1 MEKRGTKQNKI
12 IAVTGGIGSG
22 KSAVLRIIKDLN
34 FPVFSCD
41 DFTQKAYKVR
51 KVKSFI
57 KGFCPECYYG
67 IFKNKI
73 DRKTLAKKV
82 FLSKENKDEFSNVIT
97 PVVFDLTIKK
107 AKKKSGVKFVEVPLL
122 FEYNSQGLF
131 DGVIAI
137 KRDIE
142 ERQKAVQKRSNL
154 SKEEFEKIVNSQY
167 DYANVFGAEV
177 IENDGDL
184 EALKEKVKTAIKNLL
199 K

>member
-22 KSAVLRIIKDLN
+22 KSAVLRIISALN

-41 DFTQKAYKVR
+41 DFTKKAYKVK
-51 KVKSFI
+51 KVKTFI

-82 FLSKENKDEFSNVIT
+82 FLSKENKDEFSSVIT

-107 AKKKSGVKFVEVPLL
+107 CYNIYGKRDKISFFLKKSPQRF
-122 FEYNSQGLF
+122 
-131 DGVIAI
+131 
-137 KRDIE
+137 
-142 ERQKAVQKRSNL
+142 
-154 SKEEFEKIVNSQY
+154 SKDNFN
-167 DYANVFGAEV
+167 
-177 IENDGDL
+177 
-184 EALKEKVKTAIKNLL
+184 
-199 K
+199 